1 MHMTPGIFG
10 WKWVHLL
17 CFPSLTAKLS
27 ITAKNSDVAKA
38 GEEKRRI
45 MLKGIYKPIKIL
57 FSHQYKSISKM
68 SENNRN

>member
-1 MHMTPGIFG
+1 MTPGIFR

-27 ITAKNSDVAKA
+27 TLAKNSDAAKA
-38 GEEKRRI
+38 GEEKGRI
-45 MLKGIYKPIKIL
+45 MLKGIHKPIKIL
-57 FSHQYKSISKM
+57 FSHQYRTISKT